1 MEFSKKEKYFPLA
14 ESVMEIIKNAVPQSD
29 PVEIVLS
36 SGEQLETEV
45 RNGDVESLENSRSS
59 SLSVSFAVDQRRA
72 GFSTNDL
79 SRETVERMVKDTVS
93 TIPFIDQ
100 DPFYQLPE
108 RDLLGKANV
117 NLDDEDEAFDRLE
130 MNDLIEDI
138 RKLEKNGLS
147 LDEIFISNG
156 AYSSISKYSRIY
168 LSSAGFSAGK
178 SRTMFRKGL
187 GLVAADGSSSGINS
201 GRRQSS
207 GYYTIATHL
216 EDLESNETIAKEAAR
231 RTKRKLGAKKPETQ
245 NVPVIFTPDTARSI
259 LGAIESALSGHSLY
273 REASFLLNKKD
284 KMIASKNINLLDN
297 PLLPRGLG
305 SALYDNEGAMA
316 KEIRIIH
323 NGRLLNYLLDSYSAS
338 KLKMKN
344 NGRKGG
350 ATNFIL
356 TPGNISEEELIS
368 TIDNGLYLTEL
379 SGQGVNIITGEFSR
393 GGQGL
398 WIKNGQI
405 AYPVS
410 EFTINGNLKD
420 MLMNIVAVANNTDHR
435 SSYLSPS
442 IAIGEMS
449 IAGI

>member
-1 MEFSKKEKYFPLA
+1 MELSNKDKYFPLA
-14 ESVMEIIKNAVPQSD
+14 ESVLEIIKKAMPQSG

-36 SGEQLETEV
+36 SGEQIETEV
-45 RNGDVESLENSRSS
+45 RNGDVEFLENSRSS

-79 SRETVERMVKDTVS
+79 SRETIERMVKDTVA

-100 DPFYQLPE
+100 DPFYQLPDE
-108 RDLLGKANV
+108 DLLGKADI
-117 NLDDEDEAFDRLE
+117 NLDDEDGAFDKLE
-130 MNDLIEDI
+130 MDDLIEDI
-138 RKLEKNGLS
+138 RKLEKNGLG
-147 LDEIFISNG
+147 LDELFISNG

-178 SRTMFRKGL
+178 IRTIFRKGL
-187 GLVAADGSSSGINS
+187 GLVAEDGNISGLNS

-207 GYYTIATHL
+207 GYYSIATHL
-216 EDLESNETIAKEAAR
+216 KDLESNETIAKEAAH
-231 RTKRKLGAKKPETQ
+231 RTKRKLGARKPETQ

-259 LGAIESALSGHSLY
+259 LGAIESAISGHSLY
-273 REASFLLNKKD
+273 REASFLLNKKEE
-284 KMIASKNINLLDN
+284 IVASKNVNLLDN

-305 SALYDNEGAMA
+305 SALYDNEGVKA
-316 KEIRIIH
+316 KEIQIIH
-323 NGRLLNYLLDSYSAS
+323 NGRLLNYLLDSYSAA

-350 ATNFIL
+350 ATNFIFV
-356 TPGNISEEELIS
+356 PGNISEEELIS
-368 TIDNGLYLTEL
+368 TIENGLYLTEL

-398 WIKNGQI
+398 WIKDGEI

-410 EFTINGNLKD
+410 EFTVNGNLKD

-442 IAIGEMS
+442 LIIGEMS